1 MDKRINVEIR
11 LDSFE
16 GPMDLLYSLI
26 IKNKIDINDIPIAL
40 ITDQYLECINRYEA
54 ENRDVTMTSMSDFIV
69 MAATLI
75 EIKSKMLLPK
85 EVDENNVEIDP
96 REELVKRL
104 IEYKRFK
111 KLAVTFGQKQLSS
124 GFNYYKKSDSALI
137 KRIRADV
144 PKQISDILG
153 DADMAMLMR
162 AFEDVLKRQE
172 VRTDKIR
179 SRFNSVEREQYT
191 IESKTEYILN
201 LLEVNGSIYFRSM
214 FRYERGSY
222 RMHKSEI
229 IATFLAML
237 ELIKTKQI
245 RVYQDKAFDDIKI
258 SSYKEEVKQQNLHDM
273 QSQN

>member
-104 IEYKRFK
+104 MEYKRFK

-124 GFNYYKKSDSALI
+124 GFNYYKKSDAALI
-137 KRIRADV
+137 KKIRADV
-144 PKQISDILG
+144 PKQVSDILG
-153 DADMAMLMR
+153 DADMSMLMK
-162 AFEDVLKRQE
+162 AFEEVLKRQE

-245 RVYQDKAFDDIKI
+245 KVYQDKAFDDIKI
-258 SSYKEEVKQQNLHDM
+258 TSYKEEIKQQSLQDM
-273 QSQN
+273 QIQN

>member
-1 MDKRINVEIR
+1 MDNSIKIEIR

-16 GPMDLLYSLI
+16 GPMDLLYALI

-40 ITDQYLECINRYEA
+40 ITDQYLECINRYEE
-54 ENRDVTMTSMSDFIV
+54 ENRNVTMNSMSDFIV

-85 EVDENNVEIDP
+85 EVNENNEEIDP

-104 IEYKRFK
+104 IEYKHFK
-111 KLAVTFGQKQLSS
+111 SLAKTFDAKQRQS
-124 GFNYYKKSDSALI
+124 GYCYYKSSDSELI
-137 KRIRADV
+137 KKIRADV

-153 DADMAMLMR
+153 DADMDMLMN
-162 AFEDVLKRQE
+162 AFEEVLRRQE

-179 SRFNSVEREQYT
+179 SRFNSVEREQFT
-191 IESKTEYILN
+191 IESKIDYILN
-201 LLEVNGSIYFRSM
+201 LLEVNGTVMFKSV
-214 FRYERGSY
+214 FRYEQGSY

-237 ELIKTKQI
+237 ELIKNKKIKVFQEKT
-245 RVYQDKAFDDIKI
+245 FDDIEI
-258 SSYKEEVKQQNLHDM
+258 SLYEK
-273 QSQN
+273 